1 MKANT
6 SILPPTIED
15 LPEDILVH
23 ILSFLPTLDANCTSI
38 LARSWRN
45 LWHQV
50 PGLRFD
56 ILPFYKKSSQI
67 YSPARASFADSV
79 WRAFFL
85 LPPHRPL
92 KYFQLAFHH
101 ADFGNREMEIRSWIR
116 SALRRGVLK
125 LELRFYSQ
133 PWMEV
138 RPRTWRT
145 YFEDWRYIENMSET
159 FEFLFLNIMNSSVTE
174 VQLHNCAFSFPSNV
188 SAGFE
193 SLKIL
198 VLRDVLL
205 THKHQIECLVLLC
218 VNLEILQLES
228 IQNTGVDEFRIHLK
242 RLKKLTLKG
251 HFRLDDFDDSA
262 LLLMDID
269 TPELLSLTVVDFG
282 VGFSSIRLNVP
293 SLVEADFDFFSR
305 RYSSNFDLW
314 HSFLIYFQGVERLR
328 IHNMWRFPVN
338 YSLSIDLQPKML
350 PTFSYLKK
358 LELITGFAENDRL
371 GIFDFLEASP
381 MLEMIIM
388 DYDLT
393 VGWFDY
399 DGFHDNDVQMDNNF
413 IDLKIP
419 RLKEIKLTNYRNSR
433 NERYLVEM
441 FKANKVI
448 LEKIVAVPP
457 KCFGKSPSS
466 PIVLWESKPLALVR
480 LSLCGP
486 ITSFFQFHMNN
497 RGNHHA
503 YVLFLA
509 GNEKIH
515 RTIY

>member
-1 MKANT
+1 MKPNT
-6 SILPPTIED
+6 SILPTTIED
-15 LPEDILVH
+15 LPEDVLVH

-38 LARSWRN
+38 LARSWRD

-56 ILPFYKKSSQI
+56 ILPFYKKSSQR
-67 YSPARASFADSV
+67 YSPARASFANCI

-92 KYFQLAFHH
+92 KYFQLAFHN
-101 ADFGNREMEIRSWIR
+101 ADFGNREMEVRSWIR
-116 SALRRGVLK
+116 SAVRRGVLK
-125 LELRFYSQ
+125 LELRFYDH
-133 PWMEV
+133 PWTEV
-138 RPRTWRT
+138 SPRTWRI
-145 YFEDWRYIENMSET
+145 YFEDWRYLENMSEK
-159 FEFLFLNIMNSSVTE
+159 FEFWFLNIMNSSVTE

-218 VNLEILQLES
+218 FNLEILQLES
-228 IQNTGVDEFRIHLK
+228 IQSTGVDEFRIHLK
-242 RLKKLTLKG
+242 KLKKLTMKG

-282 VGFSSIRLNVP
+282 VRFSSVRLNVP
-293 SLVEADFDFFSR
+293 SLVEADFDFSR
-305 RYSSNFDLW
+305 RYSCSYDLW
-314 HSFLIYFQGVERLR
+314 HSLIIYFQGVERLR
-328 IHNMWRFPVN
+328 IQNMWRFP
-338 YSLSIDLQPKML
+338 PKML

-388 DYDLT
+388 DYDNLT
-393 VGWFDY
+393 AGWFDFN
-399 DGFHDNDVQMDNNF
+399 GFHDDEDKMDNNF
-413 IDLKIP
+413 VDLKIP

-448 LEKIVAVPP
+448 LEKIVAVPQ
-457 KCFGKSPSS
+457 KFFDEEPSS
-466 PIVLWESKPLALVR
+466 PIVLWESKPLALMENVQED
-480 LSLCGP
+480 LE
-486 ITSFFQFHMNN
+486 HN
-497 RGNHHA
+497 
-503 YVLFLA
+503 
-509 GNEKIH
+509 
-515 RTIY
+515 